1 MAREK
6 TFWIQNF
13 KLQLFCFLNAYAWS
27 KGERQKDT
35 KEIFEIDKEKQ
46 ELELVGEIQ
55 SSNSR
60 NFQKLRCN

>member
-46 ELELVGEIQ
+46 ELELVGGNPE
-55 SSNSR
+55 
-60 NFQKLRCN
+60 F